1 MPLHVR
7 AALRRF
13 VADSLSWRRAA
24 LFMILTLAC
33 RPGEGFAQKVLSV
46 TPAHCKYE
54 ISLNPKAVGPGW
66 AQPGFD
72 DSGWASSLPA
82 ADSYLPPGPYQWT
95 RCQLDLRPL
104 AQTGPV
110 FVQVEEF
117 SAWEVLVDGK
127 DLGSFGNLETG
138 RYSMNLVQ
146 RFPLPQLSSERGVV
160 LVALRETRRGLP
172 PLRYSSVVAP
182 ISAGSQQ
189 TLIDQTSL
197 AILEGFTRRRVQ
209 FICYGFFG
217 IGGIFLLI
225 LSSVDRSRKDL
236 FWLGLVALGI
246 LDLRTNELAQVLLT
260 PYPHW
265 VQLACLWVGQW
276 LFVPYVCFFFSLTGR
291 RVPRF
296 YLIVAAATPIL
307 VAPAVLSFVWGPRM
321 DQVLWWWSYWSPW
334 MLTVVGVLGVISSTS
349 PVAAFWP
356 VWKIPP
362 ALRPIFWVS
371 MIWATGETANTAV
384 HLPWFNALDPTGL
397 VREYRALVSAPVMLA
412 MFFLLARRQ
421 KRMGDERS
429 ELQAEMR
436 SAQEMQQLL
445 MPAALDLQPW
455 IQIEAAYLPA
465 KEVGGDFYF
474 CRRAGSGQLVVIGD
488 VSGKGL
494 RAAMLASNIVGALR
508 NEDAGNPGV
517 VLARLNE
524 VVLQAHSGGF
534 VTCLCALFEPGGQ
547 LTVANAGH
555 IAPYVDGAEL
565 AVENGLPLG
574 IVSGDSY
581 ADSSFLL
588 GGKAVT
594 LLSDGVLEAR
604 DAKGELLGFECMAA
618 LTSRPAAEIAD
629 AAQKWGQ
636 EDDITVLTVRSL

>member
-7 AALRRF
+7 AALRQF

-24 LFMILTLAC
+24 LFMILTLAS
-33 RPGEGFAQKVLSV
+33 RPIHGFAQKLLSV
-46 TPAHCKYE
+46 TPAHCKYK
-54 ISLNPKAVGPGW
+54 IGPNPEAAGPEW

-72 DSGWASSLPA
+72 DSGWVSSLPA

-95 RCQLDLRPL
+95 RCRLDLSPL
-104 AQTGPV
+104 AQTGPL
-110 FVQVEEF
+110 FVQIEEF
-117 SAWEVLVDGK
+117 SAWQVFVDGK
-127 DLGSFGNLETG
+127 QVGSFGNVETG

-146 RFPLPQLSSERGVV
+146 RFPLPQSSSERGVV

-172 PLRYSSVVAP
+172 SLRYSAVVAP

-189 TLIDQTSL
+189 TLSDQTSL
-197 AILEGFTRRRVQ
+197 AVMEAFARRRVQ

-236 FWLGLVALGI
+236 FWLGLAGLGT
-246 LDLRTNELAQVLLT
+246 LELRTNELAQVLLT
-260 PYPHW
+260 SYPHW
-265 VQLACLWVGQW
+265 VQMVCFWVGQW
-276 LFVPYVCFFFSLTGR
+276 LYIPYTCFFFSLTGR

-296 YLIVAAATPIL
+296 YLIVAASTPIL
-307 VAPAVLSFVWGPRM
+307 IAPAALSFVWGPRM
-321 DQVLWWWSYWSPW
+321 DQVFWWWSYYSPW
-334 MLTVVGVLGVISSTS
+334 MLIVVGALGVISSTS
-349 PVAAFWP
+349 PIAAFWP

-362 ALRPIFWVS
+362 LLRPIFWVS
-371 MIWATGETANTAV
+371 MIWGTGETANTAI
-384 HLPWFNALDPTGL
+384 HLPWFSALDPTGS
-397 VREYRALVSAPVMLA
+397 VREYRALVAAPVMLA

-421 KRMGDERS
+421 KQMGEERS
-429 ELQAEMR
+429 ELQAEMQ

-455 IQIEAAYLPA
+455 IQVEAAYLPA
-465 KEVGGDFYF
+465 KDVGGDFYF

-508 NEDAGNPGV
+508 NEDAGDPGV

-534 VTCLCALFEPGGQ
+534 VTCLCALFEPGGR
-547 LTVANAGH
+547 LRVANAGH

-574 IVSGDSY
+574 FVSGDSY
-581 ADSSFLL
+581 ADCSFLL

-618 LTSRPAAEIAD
+618 LTSRPAAEVAD

>member
-24 LFMILTLAC
+24 SFMILTLAC
-33 RPGEGFAQKVLSV
+33 WSGFAQKVLSV
-46 TPAHCKYE
+46 TPAQCKYK
-54 ISLNPKAVGPGW
+54 ISPNPEAAGPDW

-72 DSGWASSLPA
+72 DLGWANSLPSP
-82 ADSYLPPGPYQWT
+82 DSYLPPGPYQWT

-117 SAWEVLVDGK
+117 SAWQVFVDGK
-127 DLGSFGNLETG
+127 EVGSFGNLETG
-138 RYSMNLVQ
+138 RYSMNLVR
-146 RFPLPQLSSERGVV
+146 RFPLPQSSSEGGVI

-172 PLRYSSVVAP
+172 PVRYSAMVAP

-197 AILEGFTRRRVQ
+197 AIVEGFARRRVQ

-217 IGGIFLLI
+217 VGGIFLLI

-236 FWLGLVALGI
+236 FWLGMVALTT
-246 LDLRTNELAQVLLT
+246 LDLRTNELAQVLLA

-265 VQLACLWVGQW
+265 VQLTCLWLGQW

-296 YLIVAAATPIL
+296 YLIVASATPIL
-307 VAPAVLSFVWGPRM
+307 VAPAVLSFVWGPRI

-334 MLTVVGVLGVISSTS
+334 MLTVVGVFGVISSTS

-356 VWKIPP
+356 VWNIPP
-362 ALRPIFWVS
+362 GLRPIFWVS
-371 MIWATGETANTAV
+371 MIWATGETANAAA
-384 HLPWFNALDPTGL
+384 HLPLFSTLDPTGF
-397 VREYRALVSAPVMLA
+397 VREYRALVAAPVMLA
-412 MFFLLARRQ
+412 MIFLLARRQ
-421 KRMGDERS
+421 KEMAEERS

-455 IQIEAAYLPA
+455 IQVEAAYLPA
-465 KEVGGDFYF
+465 KDVGGDFYF

-508 NEDAGNPGV
+508 NEDAGDPGV

-534 VTCLCALFEPGGQ
+534 VTCLCALFEPGG
-547 LTVANAGH
+547 LLRAANAGH
-555 IAPYVDGAEL
+555 IAPYIDGAEL
-565 AVENGLPLG
+565 AIENGLPLG
-574 IVSGDSY
+574 IVSGGSY

-588 GGKAVT
+588 EGKAVT

-604 DAKGELLGFECMAA
+604 DAKGELLGFERMAA
-618 LTSRPAAEIAD
+618 LTSRPAAEIAR

-636 EDDITVLTVRSL
+636 EDDITVLTVTGL